1 MNRIVKILMERDK
14 LSRKAA
20 EKKLMDAQIRIYEG
34 EDPEDILHNDFHLEP
49 DFLEDL
55 V

>member
-1 MNRIVKILMERDK
+1 MNRIVKILMERDG

-20 EKKLMDAQIRIYEG
+20 EKKLTDAQIRIYEG
-34 EDPEDILHNDFHLEP
+34 EDPEDILHNDFQLEP
-49 DFLEDL
+49 DYLEDL